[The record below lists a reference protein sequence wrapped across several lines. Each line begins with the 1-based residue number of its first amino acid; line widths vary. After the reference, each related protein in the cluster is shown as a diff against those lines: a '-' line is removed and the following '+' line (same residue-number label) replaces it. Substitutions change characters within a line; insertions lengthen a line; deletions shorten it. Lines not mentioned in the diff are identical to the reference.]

1 MYKNKIIIKATRIDW
16 NKEIIIKNISTI
28 ENQEDYKDKSIF
40 DVNILGF

>member
-16 NKEIIIKNISTI
+16 NKEITIKNISTI